1 MKFTKGNKI
10 GLQTRFGDTWTGV
23 RCGAR
28 TKAGTGCKRPAVK
41 SVGRC
46 TRHGGRSTGAKTEL
60 GKMNI
65 AAAKT
70 VHGNYSKP
78 KRLEAKHRAQVG
90 KELRSELAEIERW
103 AVRNGYLDRNW
114 RDKLDQSCSNT

>member
-1 MKFTKGNKI
+1 MIDVTSTQATALHQPAGNFDYF
-10 GLQTRFGDTWTGV
+10 L
-23 RCGAR
+23 
-28 TKAGTGCKRPAVK
+28 
-41 SVGRC
+41 
-46 TRHGGRSTGAKTEL
+46 
-60 GKMNI
+60 
-65 AAAKT
+65 AKT

-90 KELRSELAEIERW
+90 KELRSKLAEIERW